1 MAIPDDP
8 FWREF
13 ILELPAKTAKFASVA
28 ADGSPRITP
37 VWVDLDGDDVVFTTH
52 ETSAKAKAIGRDRR
66 VAMCFDD
73 ERPPFSYV
81 IVHGEAR
88 LSDDFDELRR
98 WATILGGRYMGADR
112 ADEYGARNG
121 VPGELVVRVTPT
133 KVLAVRDL
141 AD

>member
-1 MAIPDDP
+1 MAIPEDP

-13 ILELPAKTAKFASVA
+13 IAALPAKTAKFASVA
-28 ADGSPRITP
+28 ADGSPRVTP
-37 VWVDLDGDDVVFTTH
+37 IWVVLDDDNLVFTTQ
-52 ETSAKAKAIGRDRR
+52 ETSAKANAIKRDRR

-81 IVHGEAR
+81 IVHGEAT
-88 LSDDFDELRR
+88 LSDDLDELRR
-98 WATILGGRYMGADR
+98 WATVLGGRYMGADR
-112 ADEYGARNG
+112 AEEYGARNG

-133 KVLAVRDL
+133 KVLAVRGI

>member
-13 ILELPAKTAKFASVA
+13 IIELPAKTAKFASVA

-52 ETSAKAKAIGRDRR
+52 ETSAKAKAIRRDRR

>member
-1 MAIPDDP
+1 MGIPDDP

-13 ILELPAKTAKFASVA
+13 IDEMPARTAKCASVA
-28 ADGSPRITP
+28 ADVSPRVTP
-37 VWVDLDGDDVVFTTH
+37 IWVVRDEDDLVFTTH
-52 ETSAKAKAIGRDRR
+52 ETSAKANAIKRDPR

-73 ERPPFSYV
+73 ERPPFNYV

-88 LSDDFDELRR
+88 LSDDEDELRR
-98 WATILGGRYMGADR
+98 WATVLGGRYMGADR

-121 VPGELVVRVTPT
+121 VAGELLVRVTPT
-133 KVLAVRDL
+133 KVMAARDI

>member
-52 ETSAKAKAIGRDRR
+52 ETSAKAKAIRRDRR

>member
-13 ILELPAKTAKFASVA
+13 IAATPARTAKVASVA
-28 ADGSPRITP
+28 ADGSPRVTP
-37 VWVDLDGDDVVFTTH
+37 VWVVLDGDDLVFTTH
-52 ETSAKAKAIGRDRR
+52 QTSAKGKAIRRDPR

-81 IVHGEAR
+81 IVLGQASV
-88 LSDDFDELRR
+88 SDELDELRR
-98 WATILGGRYMGADR
+98 WATVIGGRYMGEAR
-112 ADEYGARNG
+112 AEEYGTRNG
-121 VPGELVVRVTPT
+121 VPGELLVRVRPS
-133 KVLAVRDL
+133 KVITARDL

>member
-13 ILELPAKTAKFASVA
+13 IGALPAKTAKFASVA
-28 ADGSPRITP
+28 ADGSPRVTP
-37 VWVDLDGDDVVFTTH
+37 IWVVLDSDDVVFTTH
-52 ETSAKAKAIGRDRR
+52 ATSAKAKAIKRDRR

-81 IVHGEAR
+81 IVHGEAT
-88 LSDDFDELRR
+88 LSDDLDELRR
-98 WATILGGRYMGADR
+98 WATGLGGSSVGADR
-112 ADEYGARNG
+112 AEEYGARNG

-133 KVLAVRDL
+133 KVLMARDI

>member
-13 ILELPAKTAKFASVA
+13 ILELPARTAKFASVA

-52 ETSAKAKAIGRDRR
+52 ETSAKAKAIRREPR

-98 WATILGGRYMGADR
+98 WATILGGRYMGEDR

>member
-13 ILELPAKTAKFASVA
+13 ILELPARTAKFASVA
-28 ADGSPRITP
+28 ADGSPRVTP
-37 VWVDLDGDDVVFTTH
+37 IWAVLDGDDVVFTTH
-52 ETSAKAKAIGRDRR
+52 DTSAKAKAIKRDPR

-81 IVHGEAR
+81 IVHGEAS
-88 LSDDFDELRR
+88 LSDDLDELRR
-98 WATILGGRYMGADR
+98 WATVLGGRYMGADR
-112 ADEYGARNG
+112 ADEYGVRNG

-133 KVLAVRDL
+133 KVLTVRDI